1 MKAVAHRLVLL
12 VVHLQEEHIWVLLRK
27 LTNLHEI
34 DSSENPQSSQKF
46 SDIGRISCNSEF
58 GILFVPHLGVKS
70 TAAATARGEK
80 VDDDELVAG
89 VGQGIDKVLG
99 GLDLTHVGLQPL
111 LPPPHRFPNR
121 KIHVHLSNRSNKIIS
136 LVKIFTFLFYSWT
149 KARESKILFLDGQTD

>member
-27 LTNLHEI
+27 LTN
-34 DSSENPQSSQKF
+34 
-46 SDIGRISCNSEF
+46 
-58 GILFVPHLGVKS
+58 LGVKS

-121 KIHVHLSNRSNKIIS
+121 KIHVHLRRR
-136 LVKIFTFLFYSWT
+136 
-149 KARESKILFLDGQTD
+149 REETPGRGSGSPRPQPQG